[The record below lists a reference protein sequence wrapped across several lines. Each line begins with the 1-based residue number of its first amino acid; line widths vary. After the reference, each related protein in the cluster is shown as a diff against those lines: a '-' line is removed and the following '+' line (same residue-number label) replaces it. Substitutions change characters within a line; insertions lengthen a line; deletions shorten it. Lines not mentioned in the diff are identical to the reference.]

1 MGSLEKLKGRCLKKL
16 HLPGIV
22 FTHGINMKP
31 LSAACPKLS
40 PPHLSPF
47 CVPSHPSARWPRRL
61 SPLCLLCTAPS
72 TRTAAS
78 SPPSVSN
85 GAALLPHKPKPK
97 FPGRGGTP
105 PHTTLQG
112 GVTPFCRFFP
122 QDQASGGTIDWTYNQ
137 GIKYS
142 FTFELRDTG
151 RYGFLL
157 PASQIVPTAQE
168 TWLALKV
175 IMRHALEHPY

>member
-1 MGSLEKLKGRCLKKL
+1 M
-16 HLPGIV
+16 
-22 FTHGINMKP
+22 
-31 LSAACPKLS
+31 
-40 PPHLSPF
+40 
-47 CVPSHPSARWPRRL
+47 
-61 SPLCLLCTAPS
+61 
-72 TRTAAS
+72 
-78 SPPSVSN
+78 
-85 GAALLPHKPKPK
+85 
-97 FPGRGGTP
+97 
-105 PHTTLQG
+105 
-112 GVTPFCRFFP
+112 TPFCRFFP